1 MKDAGAQLLAEDV
14 LPAYKGVQA
23 ERKIYSA
30 PPQFMDRRDAE
41 LTSLG
46 PGIGV
51 PHIRHR
57 SPAFSSNWWNV
68 GEP

>member
-1 MKDAGAQLLAEDV
+1 MKDAGALLLAEDV
-14 LPAYKGVQA
+14 LPAYKGVRA

-30 PPQFMDRRDAE
+30 PPHIMDRRDAE

-57 SPAFSSNWWNV
+57 SPAYSSNWRIV
-68 GEP
+68 GER